1 MAPPQRSTRF
11 RHRSLEVWIANVLRV
26 GVVLASAVT
35 LLGLALALL
44 RDHPTGVQEAVSGR
58 ANLRAPDPASLRQH
72 LGRGDPV
79 AVVQLGLLLLILTP
93 AVRVALTVVLFALQR
108 DWAFVAIAA
117 TVLLLL
123 ALGLAGLVPL

>member
-1 MAPPQRSTRF
+1 MAPQRSTRF
-11 RHRSLEVWIANVLRV
+11 HHRSLEVWIAHVLRV
-26 GVVLASAVT
+26 GVVLASAVI

-44 RDHPTGVQEAVSGR
+44 GNHPTGVQEAVNGR
-58 ANLRAPDPASLRQH
+58 ANLRAPDPASLRQD
-72 LGRGDPV
+72 LARGDPV

-108 DWAFVAIAA
+108 DWAFVVIAA